1 MRFINQ
7 IAEADHLEALRGST
21 AINSSATAFSR
32 GYTLPP
38 LTRLKTS
45 RRLVHSFQRPRP
57 GPVQF
62 TFKTAATPHR
72 LNRSERRKAA
82 ISSCNFS
89 PDRLQGEKSPAQN
102 EHSPHLDVAISQHP
116 HSFPVR
122 CGLP

>member
-82 ISSCNFS
+82 ISSRNFS
-89 PDRLQGEKSPAQN
+89 PDRLQGENSPAPKRAQ
-102 EHSPHLDVAISQHP
+102 SPLGRTHLATP

-122 CGLP
+122 YSLP